1 MMMDGGGFKARL
13 RLLGRTQVGFA
24 AEIGVAERT
33 VHDWARQGPP
43 TVVAYLLDLLT
54 MHDLPLGPPDSRDE
68 SLKAAIDNQL
78 HRLVASGREECRPE
92 ILQLITSWVDQQ
104 SNGHNQQVTKPA
116 SPETKPF

>member
-1 MMMDGGGFKARL
+1 MDGVGFKARL

-54 MHDLPLGPPDSRDE
+54 MHDLPLGPPDSGDA
-68 SLKAAIDNQL
+68 SLKAAIDGQL
-78 HRLVASGREECRPE
+78 HRLLASSREEYRPE
-92 ILQLITSWVDQQ
+92 ILQLIADWVDQQ
-104 SNGHNQQVTKPA
+104 SNGHHQEVVKPA
-116 SPETKPF
+116 SQGTGSN